1 MKKQYQRNLKMIMNL
16 LVSIVVVLLLAF
28 LVPRVIVFFMPF
40 VIGWVISCI
49 ANPLVHF
56 LESKLKI
63 KRRAGTVVVIVLVI
77 GVVIGA
83 GYLAAALLAKQLQGF
98 IGSIPEMWDSLQ
110 HDISHIGTVVN
121 RLFITLS
128 PEWTKTLNTVG
139 DMIGEFVKEIP
150 GSMESFSFE
159 GVGSVVGNIANVIIG
174 VIMCMLSSYFFIAER
189 DYVFSTA
196 RRLIPAYVYEKYG
209 IVYRSLKQAVGG
221 YFKAQ
226 FKIEVWIY
234 VLMLIGLMILRVDYA
249 FLIAFLIAVLDFL
262 PFLGMGAVFFPW
274 AVLKLLS
281 GDYVMAIGFLVIW
294 GVGQL
299 VRQLIQPK
307 IVGDSIGMAPIPT
320 LVLLYV
326 GYKAAGVIG
335 MILAVPIGII
345 VVNMNDAGLFDT
357 PKLSLKILLTNLN
370 QYRKLDESD
379 MMVLKKDKETAGKQE
394 KAN

>member
-16 LVSIVVVLLLAF
+16 LVSTVVVLLLAF

-83 GYLAAALLAKQLQGF
+83 GYLVVALLAKQLQGF

-189 DYVFSTA
+189 DYVFSTS

-209 IVYRSLKQAVGG
+209 IVYRSLKYAVGG

-234 VLMLIGLMILRVDYA
+234 VLMLIGLMMLRVDYA
-249 FLIAFLIAVLDFL
+249 FLIAFLIAILDFL
-262 PFLGMGAVFFPW
+262 PFLGMGAIFFPW
-274 AVLKLLS
+274 AILKLLS

-379 MMVLKKDKETAGKQE
+379 MMVLKKDKETAGKRE